1 MIYHSLGTGEEFF
14 HPSSILSMSSKRPP
28 SHRLSLYDIFSAAS
42 AMGPGL
48 LILGPRCPPRRG
60 VQVAIVFLSILDDD
74 VMIMGSLSPVRLKF
88 LTSFNRLRTARDKA
102 DVLFFYWLCTWHS
115 KPHNN
120 LQCLVIICVVYIYI
134 YTLFMMCVCGYI
146 YIYIIICYVYVN
158 PGLSKREHTSVH
170 LLPKRP

>member
-1 MIYHSLGTGEEFF
+1 
-14 HPSSILSMSSKRPP
+14 
-28 SHRLSLYDIFSAAS
+28 
-42 AMGPGL
+42 MGPGL
-48 LILGPRCPPRRG
+48 LILGPRCPPRCG

-102 DVLFFYWLCTWHS
+102 VVFFVMT
-115 KPHNN
+115 
-120 LQCLVIICVVYIYI
+120 LQATQQPTMSCYNMLSVYIYI
-134 YTLFMMCVCGYI
+134 YIYIHIYIYIYIFIYIHIYIYIVYDVCGYI
-146 YIYIIICYVYVN
+146 YIIIIICYVYVN